1 MRSRNHKMLPAHGFS
16 DGRKP
21 WTCQP
26 PLYLMPLL
34 WKFWINEAKWE
45 QWNGH
50 YDLCIP
56 FEFYSLSL
64 SLSRAPVLNVFIWHF
79 FWPWSCSWST
89 DRMMNLMNACKQWP
103 KICDDEIKPFPRLTV
118 GQVIQCER
126 TAGKKSYK
134 EEVVKYFRHRWDN
147 ILDKHSVHAP
157 TKCERRNA

>member
-1 MRSRNHKMLPAHGFS
+1 MNLPATTLFNAAATKVLNQWGKMRAMKRSLWFMYS
-16 DGRKP
+16 VRI
-21 WTCQP
+21 
-26 PLYLMPLL
+26 LL
-34 WKFWINEAKWE
+34 SF
-45 QWNGH
+45 
-50 YDLCIP
+50 
-56 FEFYSLSL
+56 SL

-79 FWPWSCSWST
+79 FWPWSCSWPT

-157 TKCERRNA
+157 TKCERWNA